1 MSEREIECVGR
12 ERVSV
17 GERVWDRERVS
28 VGERVWERE
37 SECGRE
43 RVCGIERE

>member
-12 ERVSV
+12 EKVSV

-28 VGERVWERE
+28 VGESVGERVWERE
-37 SECGRE
+37 SECRRE
-43 RVCGIERE
+43 